1 MVLWSALV
9 VAVVALPWALARLWR
24 IAAIGSAYR
33 SKVLCSIVFVSQRSV
48 DLQRVEDVSLDSYRL
63 LRLFRSRVD
72 TTAHTMTTSLFGLR
86 PRTATYR
93 TGLGATL
100 FLSES
105 SASLPASA
113 EGFGEA
119 RRSALQAR
127 SRQASPSTASVK
139 ARTTSRSIQVR
150 PSRTVQRVVDAA
162 FTEPK
167 PKRRRRTRA
176 IVVLRDGEIVAE
188 QYAPGFDAA
197 MPLPGWSMAKS
208 VLNALIGILVG
219 QNRLSLQDKALLP
232 EWPPTDPRAAITIE
246 DLLRMRSGLKF
257 SEVYSDFSSDVI
269 EMLFNQPDTA
279 GYAARQPLDFA
290 PGTTWS
296 YASGTSNILSAIV
309 RRVVGD
315 REYWNW
321 PSRALFEPLGMSSG
335 ILEPDA
341 SGTFVCSSFMLATA
355 RDWARFG
362 ELFLHDGV
370 WNGQRILPEG
380 WVAYSTTPTPQSPAG
395 NFGAHWWLKLQTEIG
410 GDTAAAARLPA
421 DTFFA
426 IGHEAQTLTVIPS
439 QRLVVVRLGM
449 SIYIDAW
456 NQAQFLAELL
466 DAL

>member
-1 MVLWSALV
+1 MLFWSALV
-9 VAVVALPWALARLWR
+9 ITAVVLAWAVVRLWR

-33 SKVLCSIVFVSQRSV
+33 SKVLCSIVFGSQRSV
-48 DLQRVEDVSLDSYRL
+48 DPQRVEDVSQDSYRL
-63 LRLFRSRVD
+63 LRLFCSRVD
-72 TTAHTMTTSLFGLR
+72 PVTRTVTTSLFGVR

-100 FLSES
+100 FLSD
-105 SASLPASA
+105 SADLLV
-113 EGFGEA
+113 G
-119 RRSALQAR
+119 
-127 SRQASPSTASVK
+127 PSTASLT
-139 ARTTSRSIQVR
+139 ALTTPKSRADLQVR
-150 PSRTVQRVVDAA
+150 SSNAAQRVVEVA
-162 FTEPK
+162 FTEPNR
-167 PKRRRRTRA
+167 KRRRRTRA
-176 IVVLRDGEIVAE
+176 IVILRDGEIIAE

-232 EWPPTDPRAAITIE
+232 EWQPTDPRAEITIE

-279 GYAARQPLDFA
+279 GYAARQPLDFG

-296 YASGTSNILSAIV
+296 YASGTSNILSAIL

-315 REYWNW
+315 REYWDW
-321 PSRALFEPLGMSSG
+321 PRRALFEPLGMTSA

-355 RDWARFG
+355 RDWVRFG

-380 WVAYSTTPTPQSPAG
+380 WVAYSTTPTPQSPGG
-395 NFGAHWWLKLQTEIG
+395 NFGAHWWLKLQPEIG
-410 GDTAAAARLPA
+410 GGTATAARLPA

-426 IGHEAQTLTVIPS
+426 VGHEAQTLTVIPS